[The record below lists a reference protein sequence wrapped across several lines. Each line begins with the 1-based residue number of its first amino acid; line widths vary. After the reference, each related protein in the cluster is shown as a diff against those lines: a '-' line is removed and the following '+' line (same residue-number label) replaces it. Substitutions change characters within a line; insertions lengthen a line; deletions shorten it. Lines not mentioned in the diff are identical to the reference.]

1 MMATPK
7 DNDDSDYRLV
17 RIGRQFTI
25 FTGVGLVVIAVHYG
39 MLVALVESGLFE
51 PVKATCVYVAGG
63 IV

>member
-1 MMATPK
+1 MT
-7 DNDDSDYRLV
+7 SDYRLV

-51 PVKATCVYVAGG
+51 PERPILRPMLPAASSHTY
-63 IV
+63 